1 MFGKEKDGA
10 DQAGP
15 GAASNV
21 SDKRKP
27 EGQSGAAPSII
38 SADMK
43 VVGNLESGGDV
54 QIEGSVEGDIKSRT
68 VTIGEKAQI
77 NGSVIADTANILGR
91 INGEIRAS
99 VVRIAKTANV
109 QGNINYQTLSIEDGA
124 VIDGQIKRKD
134 LSAKADAATKPETDG
149 PVTDAKVAPIKPSM
163 AGGDGKSADVAPG
176 SSGLKPPGGKPLAS

>member
-1 MFGKEKDGA
+1 MFGKEKEGA

-15 GAASNV
+15 GATSNA

-27 EGQSGAAPSII
+27 EGQSSAAPSII

-43 VVGNLESGGDV
+43 VVGNLQSGGDV
-54 QIEGSVEGDIKSRT
+54 QIEGSVEGDITSRT
-68 VTIGEKAQI
+68 VTIGGKAQI
-77 NGSVIADTANILGR
+77 NGSIHADTANILGR
-91 INGEIRAS
+91 INGEIIAS

-134 LSAKADAATKPETDG
+134 SGAKHDAATKSETDG
-149 PVTDAKVAPIKPSM
+149 SVDDKVAPIKPSM
-163 AGGDGKSADVAPG
+163 AGGDGKPSSAA
-176 SSGLKPPGGKPLAS
+176 SGASGMKPPGSKPLVG